1 MAFGY
6 EAFDVAVGKG
16 DGEDDFVF
24 YGAAAS
30 CEPVAAGLYHC
41 AVGESDNIHAA
52 DGLACEL
59 RGNGGADFFVQPL
72 DLGGG
77 VGVGAVCFVL
87 EVLRQRARVQRADVD
102 GFAVGLYPKH
112 GFAQGVGGFDAQ
124 F

>member
-1 MAFGY
+1 MVFCADKQPVVLPFAVDASRMAFGY
-6 EAFDVAVGKG
+6 EAFDVVVGKG
-16 DGEDDFVF
+16 DGEDNFVS

-30 CEPVAAGLYHC
+30 CKPVTAGLYHC

-77 VGVGAVCFVL
+77 VGVVAVGFFL
-87 EVLRQRARVQRADVD
+87 QTLRQ
-102 GFAVGLYPKH
+102 P
-112 GFAQGVGGFDAQ
+112 
-124 F
+124 

>member
-24 YGAAAS
+24 DG
-30 CEPVAAGLYHC
+30 
-41 AVGESDNIHAA
+41 AA

-72 DLGGG
+72 DLGGD
-77 VGVGAVCFVL
+77 VGVVAVGFVL
-87 EVLRQRARVQRADVD
+87 EVLRQRARVQRACVD
-102 GFAVGLYPKH
+102 GFAVGLYLEH